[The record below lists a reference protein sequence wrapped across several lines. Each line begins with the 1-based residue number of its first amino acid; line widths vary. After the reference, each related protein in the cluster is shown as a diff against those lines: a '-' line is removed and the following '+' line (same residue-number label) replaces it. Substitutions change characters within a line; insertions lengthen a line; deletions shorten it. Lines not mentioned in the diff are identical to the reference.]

1 MISSMINNREFVET
15 QHYFSSEINSKLI
28 SATEKYYGIPLNAS
42 EKLAL
47 TSMELSD
54 KQWLLQEYEKEV
66 TYSPADLDNIY

>member
-1 MISSMINNREFVET
+1 MISSMIYNREFVET
-15 QHYFSSEINSKLI
+15 QHYFSSQINSKLI
-28 SATEKYYGIPLNAS
+28 EATEKYYGIPLNAS

-66 TYSPADLDNIY
+66 VYPPADLDNIY

>member
-1 MISSMINNREFVET
+1 MISSMIYNREFVET
-15 QHYFSSEINSKLI
+15 QHHFSSQINSKLI
-28 SATEKYYGIPLNAS
+28 GATEKYYGIPLNAS

-66 TYSPADLDNIY
+66 VYPPADLDNIY

>member
-1 MISSMINNREFVET
+1 MNATMINNREFVET
-15 QHYFSSEINSKLI
+15 QHYFSSQINSKLI
-28 SATEKYYGIPLNAS
+28 RATEKYYGIPLNAS

-66 TYSPADLDNIY
+66 VYPPADLDNIY

>member
-15 QHYFSSEINSKLI
+15 QHHFSSEINSKLI
-28 SATEKYYGIPLNAS
+28 SATEKYYGYPLNSA

-66 TYSPADLDNIY
+66 TYPPADLDNIY